1 MRLIQKSFYDLDK
14 LNFLIDDPNI
24 EIIKNNNNYQEL
36 FNEKYYSKGFP
47 KIVLCGINPGKLGA
61 GKTGIP
67 FVDPYTLAERLPDED
82 IPFEGKG
89 VESSATLFNKIVDK
103 FDGADFFYKNFYV
116 TNFSQF
122 GFVNKNGNN
131 LNYYKLSDQAQDYI
145 SENFRREMEQINATT
160 IIPMGKEVEKSLK
173 GLFKNSKIKIE
184 NRLIHPSGVRSEER
198 KVKFLD
204 DYYNLLE
211 PYTEKN
217 N

>member
-1 MRLIQKSFYDLDK
+1 
-14 LNFLIDDPNI
+14 
-24 EIIKNNNNYQEL
+24 
-36 FNEKYYSKGFP
+36 
-47 KIVLCGINPGKLGA
+47 
-61 GKTGIP
+61 
-67 FVDPYTLAERLPDED
+67 
-82 IPFEGKG
+82 
-89 VESSATLFNKIVDK
+89 
-103 FDGADFFYKNFYV
+103 
-116 TNFSQF
+116 
-122 GFVNKNGNN
+122 
-131 LNYYKLSDQAQDYI
+131 
-145 SENFRREMEQINATT
+145 MEQINATT